1 MKHGLYSIGTAVFLL
16 LLNVLWDA
24 LFHTQLTK
32 LLLNVD
38 FMIDYRERKPSFAEE
53 AAYHM
58 ITGVIIYM
66 LLLVIAR
73 KYERF
78 YKPALIIILIFT
90 CALYFILAAL
100 AVRPLSPLSV
110 IGAAGWFLSHVC
122 YFLVVARLQSSTIS
136 Q

>member
-73 KYERF
+73 KYGRF
-78 YKPALIIILIFT
+78 YKAALIISLIFT
-90 CALYFILAAL
+90 CALYFILTAL